1 MNKLN
6 CCTPIKFD
14 EYTRRPLLPPFP
26 VEDFTVDSIT
36 QDEFSG
42 SHVTRLNDQITIGTD
57 EEEQVIAETTTPM
70 MKSTTSSVEHP
81 F

>member
-14 EYTRRPLLPPFP
+14 EHTRRPLLPPFP

-42 SHVTRLNDQITIGTD
+42 SHMTRLNDQITIGTD